1 MGKNLNAIKT
11 KKITLFLMTEKGYF
25 FLNQTLKKYK
35 HLYKVVVIGSDKNTQ
50 NDFEKE
56 IIELCILNNIN
67 YIRKVDFQR
76 VETEYVISISWRWL
90 IDHPKR
96 KLIIFHDSI
105 LPRYRGFA
113 PLVNS
118 LINGEVQI
126 GVSAIFGEGDYD
138 AGNIIIQSKSSISY
152 PLTIG
157 EAIKIVNTNYLYCAN
172 FILDIIDNSNE
183 LIGTPQEESEASYS
197 IWRDES
203 DYLIDW
209 NKSSKEIRRFIDST
223 GYPYKCAK
231 TYLNGDIVRIISAEE
246 STEIKLETRHTG
258 KVIFIH
264 QGKPVIICGEGT
276 LIINEGYIEE
286 KGIMRPLIP
295 LPYFRVRFIS

>member
-1 MGKNLNAIKT
+1 
-11 KKITLFLMTEKGYF
+11 MTEKGYF
-25 FLNQTLKKYK
+25 FLNETLRKYK
-35 HLYKVVVIGSDKNTQ
+35 HLYEVVVIGSDKNIQ

-56 IIELCILNNIN
+56 IIELCILYNIN
-67 YIRKVDFQR
+67 YIRKGAFQR
-76 VETEYVISISWRWL
+76 VETEYAISISWRWL
-90 IDHPKR
+90 IDHPIE

-118 LINGEVQI
+118 LINGEEEI
-126 GVSAIFGEGDYD
+126 GVSAIFGESDYD
-138 AGNIIIQSKSSISY
+138 SGKIIIQSKSCINY
-152 PLTIG
+152 PLTIK
-157 EAIKIVNTNYLYCAN
+157 EAIKIANRNYLYCAN
-172 FILDIIDNSNE
+172 FILDTLNNSNE
-183 LIGTPQEESEASYS
+183 LMGIPQDESAASYS

-209 NKSSKEIRRFIDST
+209 KKSAKEIRRFVDST

-231 TYLNGDIVRIISAEE
+231 TYLNGNIIRIVSAEE
-246 STEIKLETRHTG
+246 SVEIKLETRHTG

-286 KGIMRPLIP
+286 KGVMKPLIP
-295 LPYFRVRFIS
+295 LSNFRSRFMS